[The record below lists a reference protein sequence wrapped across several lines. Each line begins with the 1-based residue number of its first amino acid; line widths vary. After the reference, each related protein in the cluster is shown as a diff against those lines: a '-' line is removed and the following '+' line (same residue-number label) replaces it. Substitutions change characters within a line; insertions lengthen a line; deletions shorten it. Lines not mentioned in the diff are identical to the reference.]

1 VKAVVEPSRVSG
13 AIRAPQ
19 SKSYAI
25 RYIFLSLLTDVE
37 LFNLVE
43 ASDVI
48 DAINAVSVFG
58 VKRVGERFLKPP
70 ELSLKSVRVFIKGSA
85 TVLRM
90 LIPIAA
96 VVGGRLYID
105 GGETLRKR
113 PLKSVVKALS
123 SKGVKFSGESLPLV
137 MDGRLRDNHVELEG
151 AESSQY
157 ISGFMYA
164 FALSGGGTVAVRPSI
179 PSKLYVYITAQVLSE
194 VGVKVRV
201 YEGRVEVD
209 AVDRL
214 SHVSTEVPGDFL
226 LASFYVVAALLTG
239 GEVEV
244 YGLPKPGRFI
254 EHHPVVDVF
263 KAMGAQSLFDN
274 GVWRASA
281 SDTYRGIAVDI
292 EQDPDIAPPVAALA
306 SVAEGETL
314 LINASRLRIKESD
327 RVETISSVL
336 RSFGTESW
344 FDGSSLH
351 IVGGSLRRARIAC
364 PDDHRIAMM
373 AAAMAAQAGG
383 EVDGAEC
390 VDKSNPS
397 FWWDLMRL
405 GARIALLR

>member
-1 VKAVVEPSRVSG
+1 MKVVIEPSRVSG

-48 DAINAVSVFG
+48 DAINAVSIFG
-58 VKRVGERFLKPP
+58 VKRVGRYFIKPP
-70 ELSLKSVRVFIKGSA
+70 KLSLKSDKVFIKGSA

-113 PLKSVVKALS
+113 PLKSVIKALS
-123 SKGVKFSGESLPLV
+123 SKGIKFSRESLPLV
-137 MDGRLRDNHVELEG
+137 MEGRLRDNHIELEG

-164 FALSGGGTVAVRPSI
+164 FALSGGGTVIVKPSI
-179 PSKLYVYITAQVLSE
+179 PSKLYVYITAQALSE

-201 YEGRVEVD
+201 YENRVEVD

-214 SHVSTEVPGDFL
+214 NRISTEIPGDFL

-244 YGLPKPGRFI
+244 YGLPKPGKFI
-254 EHHPVVDVF
+254 ECHPVIEVF
-263 KAMGAQSLFDN
+263 KVMGAQSLFDN

-281 SDTYRGIAVDI
+281 SNTYRGAVVDV
-292 EQDPDIAPPVAALA
+292 EQDPDIAPSVAALA

-327 RVETISSVL
+327 RIETISSVL
-336 RSFGTESW
+336 RSFGAESW
-344 FDGSSLH
+344 FDGSNLH
-351 IVGGSLRRARIAC
+351 IVGGNLRRASITC

-373 AAAMAAQAGG
+373 AAAMAARAGG
-383 EVDGAEC
+383 EIDYAEC

-405 GARIALLR
+405 GARITLIR